1 MRKVI
6 KAQLGYLGIPDLSPF
21 DVIDVFD
28 QRSGQQVG
36 DIRRGKKLPVPPGT
50 YNVKFGKIS
59 QVIEV
64 EAGQEVELSK

>member
-36 DIRRGKKLPVPPGT
+36 DIRRGRNYRCRPVLT
-50 YNVKFGKIS
+50 M
-59 QVIEV
+59 
-64 EAGQEVELSK
+64 